1 MSHKLFFKLQGKI
14 MNLGNKL
21 TVFQIIVCETVVT
34 KIYSFEKK
42 GGSLFYLSFL
52 KYVGGIYFI
61 NHKQRII
68 LLKVLGFKS
77 VSKYVKRIEKPWFAT
92 IFG

>member
-1 MSHKLFFKLQGKI
+1 

-34 KIYSFEKK
+34 LKFTVLKKK

-77 VSKYVKRIEKPWFAT
+77 VSEYFKRIEEPWFAT